1 MRELVFEILLRL
13 SKALFAALA
22 GLVFWLLAVGPLGAR
37 TSPELLLL
45 CWLSGA
51 AFILLVEESP
61 I

>member
-1 MRELVFEILLRL
+1 MRELVVEILLRL

-22 GLVFWLLAVGPLGAR
+22 GLVAWLLAVGPLGVEASG
-37 TSPELLLL
+37 TLALL

-51 AFILLVEESP
+51 AFVLLVEESP

>member
-1 MRELVFEILLRL
+1 MSELVAEILLRL

-22 GLVFWLLAVGPLGAR
+22 GVVFWLIAVGPLGVEASG
-37 TSPELLLL
+37 TLALL

-51 AFILLVEESP
+51 AFILLVQESP

>member
-13 SKALFAALA
+13 SKAVAAA
-22 GLVFWLLAVGPLGAR
+22 VVGLVVWLVAVVVLGAPGSVELALLA
-37 TSPELLLL
+37 
-45 CWLSGA
+45 WLSGA

>member
-22 GLVFWLLAVGPLGAR
+22 GAVFWLLAVGPLGAEPSG
-37 TSPELLLL
+37 TLILL

>member
-13 SKALFAALA
+13 SKALAALVL
-22 GLVFWLLAVGPLGAR
+22 GLLAWLVAVGPLGAQG
-37 TSPELLLL
+37 SVELALL
-45 CWLSGA
+45 CWLSAA